1 VEPVRI
7 ESIGQPFTRAPG
19 ASTLAFALLI
29 RMEAM
34 GLLPEGVEGPVRLDA
49 DLLRALAAKLG
60 SVGVATVQAARL
72 STARGKELTR
82 ALDDVLAAVDASPHP
97 EGEWAPAREILGDD
111 LLAAL
116 VGGISASSLR
126 RYSAGERETPD
137 EVAWRLHAL
146 ARIVAALRGSY
157 NAYGIRRWFQRQRT
171 QLGERTPGQVLI
183 EAESED
189 DARDVIRL
197 AEALLGPGVAT

>member
-1 VEPVRI
+1 
-7 ESIGQPFTRAPG
+7 
-19 ASTLAFALLI
+19 
-29 RMEAM
+29 MEAM
-34 GLLPEGVEGPVRLDA
+34 GLLPEGVQGPVRLDA
-49 DLLRALAAKLG
+49 DLLRALALKLR
-60 SVGVATVQAARL
+60 SVGLATVQASRL
-72 STARGKELTR
+72 ETARGKELTR

-116 VGGISASSLR
+116 VGGISPSSLR

-157 NAYGIRRWFQRQRT
+157 NAYGIRRWFQRRRP

-183 EAESED
+183 DAESED